1 MPTTIV
7 IKYVVDDSQLTR
19 ARTRSQEAQKA
30 TDDLR
35 KSTDNY
41 AKSLKNAGS
50 SGGDAFKQIGN
61 AIKVISFVA
70 IAKELLDFTKQ
81 VIAVRGE
88 FQKFEAVLTNTLGS
102 KSAAL
107 IALGRINEFA
117 KSTPFGVKE
126 LTDNF
131 IKLANRGVQPT
142 VQQMR
147 AIADLSATLGK
158 DFSQVVEAILDI
170 NNPERWKEIGVKAET
185 AGNKVKLTFRGVTEE
200 VDRTVEGVT
209 KAVVALGQL
218 NGVAG
223 STEAISKTLSGQ
235 TSNLNDAWEQLLN
248 TIGRGN
254 EGALFDAVS
263 LLSQAIEKANE
274 LLKGTEQRFEELQSK
289 TLAAEVE
296 GFEKLAAAMG
306 DATTAADII
315 LGRSQEKLKQIRDR
329 FEQIR
334 ATIEKSSIADSIS
347 GEIANINLRNKARE
361 DEMLRL
367 RMLEDIY
374 SDSLP
379 QALSESIKKIN
390 EKAEADKNAAEAA
403 KNKAAADREAEL
415 AERRRGT
422 GGGGPALKEV
432 VELDFKDPTTGEIK
446 KLDKDAIIQAF
457 EMLTVGT
464 KDKIPPLKQSVEIV
478 PMDNWDKISEMWEDN
493 WKGVLSQGIDDTN
506 NFLIGIQDAEIESY
520 RNRLSN
526 LKSFYGE
533 QQLLAGDN
541 ERAKKE
547 LRIKEERE
555 VAKLQNE
562 IALREWKAKR
572 NSILLSTAGGIARA
586 FIDYQWPYAL
596 IPAAA
601 VAAQGG
607 AQLAIADRNKPRFA
621 KGVIALKGPGTG
633 TSDSIDAKLSRGE
646 SVMTDN
652 ETKESFGILT
662 DIRMGKLNDKILKQI
677 VNNGGSQSF
686 DDNRIVNILEKI
698 ESKKQPDLVRQ
709 GRQIYEVYRDKDGN
723 KRLIRSK
730 SI

>member
-1 MPTTIV
+1 MQNIV
-7 IKYVVDDSQLTR
+7 IKYVIDPDSQLSK
-19 ARTRSQEAQKA
+19 ARESSVRTQKA

-35 KSTDNY
+35 KSTQAYGKEVKTAGDNGQ
-41 AKSLKNAGS
+41 K
-50 SGGDAFKQIGN
+50 AFSQIST
-61 AIKVISFVA
+61 AIKSISFVL

-81 VIAVRGE
+81 VISVRGE

-131 IKLANRGVQPT
+131 IKLANRGIQPT

-170 NNPERWKEIGVKAET
+170 NNPERWKEIGIKAET

-209 KAVVALGQL
+209 GAVVALGKL

-223 STEAISKTLSGQ
+223 STEAISRTLSGQ

-248 TIGRGN
+248 TIGKGN
-254 EGALFDAVS
+254 EGVLFDAVS
-263 LLSQAIEKANE
+263 LLSQAIEKAND
-274 LLKGTEQRFEELQSK
+274 LLKGTEQRFEELQAK

-306 DATTAADII
+306 DATTAADIV

-329 FEQIR
+329 FAQIR
-334 ATIEKSSIADSIS
+334 ATLEESSIADSMS

-361 DEMLRL
+361 EEMLRL

-390 EKAEADKNAAEAA
+390 EKAEADKKAADAA
-403 KNKAAADREAEL
+403 TAKAAADRAAEL
-415 AERRRGT
+415 AERRRGS
-422 GGGGPALKEV
+422 GGGGAPLKQV
-432 VELDFKDPTTGEIK
+432 VEYDLKDPVTGEVK
-446 KLDKDAIIQAF
+446 KLDRDAVIKAF
-457 EMLTVGT
+457 EGLTANVQGE
-464 KDKIPPLKQSVEIV
+464 IPPIKQPIEIV
-478 PMDNWDKISEMWEDN
+478 PMDDWDKISEMWEDN
-493 WKGVLSQGIDDTN
+493 WKDVLSQGINDTGD
-506 NFLIGIQDAEIESY
+506 FLMGIQEAELESF
-520 RNRLSN
+520 RTRIDN
-526 LKSFYGE
+526 LKSFYSE

-555 VAKLQNE
+555 VAKIQAEL
-562 IALREWKAKR
+562 ALKEWKAKR

-601 VAAQGG
+601 VAAQG
-607 AQLAIADRNKPRFA
+607 AVQLGIADRNKPRFA
-621 KGVIALKGPGTG
+621 KGVIALKGPGSE

-646 SVMTDN
+646 SVMTAK
-652 ETKESFGILT
+652 ETREAFGILT
-662 DIRMGKLNDKILKQI
+662 EVRAGKLNDKILRQI
-677 VNNGGSQSF
+677 VYNGGSQAF
-686 DDNRIVNILEKI
+686 DDSRIIAAIDN
-698 ESKKQPDLVRQ
+698 QPKPPDIVRIHKE
-709 GRQIYEVYRDKDGN
+709 IYEVTKSKDGS
-723 KRLIRSK
+723 KKFIRSK